1 MKLLVKAGADVN
13 CVNSEGKTA
22 VMLASSRGYVEIV
35 KFLVGKGSDVNFVPG
50 HNQLNPLLYAS
61 CNGHLKIVKCLIKAG
76 ADVNFIRNEDHS
88 TPLLLAASNGHTNI
102 KEILVQSGASVNS
115 TYTEDATPLMKA
127 ASYGHIKSLQTLISA
142 GADVNHSLDDGWSVL
157 MSAASNGHLSCLQY
171 KIQVQDP
178 RYFRHYPYHK
188 PIGSHQDREK
198 IQWNKY
204 CSKTM
209 AQFRC
214 PRKDVQSNASTVSS
228 SDCVK
233 LLVKS
238 GADVNKA
245 TVNGWTALHLASL
258 DGYADVVKSLLD
270 LGANVNATSA
280 INWTPLIA
288 AIVGNQYQCARALI
302 RAGANVN
309 AMVQIW
315 HSANWEA
322 KTALGFA
329 VDLDTVDIV
338 QLLLHYG
345 VQVDHMSLSN
355 CTNLELCSKWLEMLP
370 TQ

>member
-1 MKLLVKAGADVN
+1 
-13 CVNSEGKTA
+13 
-22 VMLASSRGYVEIV
+22 
-35 KFLVGKGSDVNFVPG
+35 
-50 HNQLNPLLYAS
+50 
-61 CNGHLKIVKCLIKAG
+61 
-76 ADVNFIRNEDHS
+76 
-88 TPLLLAASNGHTNI
+88 
-102 KEILVQSGASVNS
+102 
-115 TYTEDATPLMKA
+115 MKA
-127 ASYGHIKSLQTLISA
+127 ACHGHVKSLQTLISA

-157 MSAASNGHLSCLQY
+157 MSAASSGHLSCLQY
-171 KIQVQDP
+171 LIQVQDP
-178 RYFRHYPYHK
+178 RYFRHYPFHK
-188 PIGSHQDREK
+188 PIRSHQDRENLK
-198 IQWNKY
+198 WNKY
-204 CSKTM
+204 RSKTM

-214 PRKDVQSNASTVSS
+214 PSKDMPSIASTVFS

-238 GADVNKA
+238 GANVNNA
-245 TVNGWTALHLASL
+245 MMNGLTALHLASL

-288 AIVGNQYQCARALI
+288 AIVGNHYQCARA

-338 QLLLHYG
+338 QLLLNYG
-345 VQVDHMSLSN
+345 VQVDHMSLSS
-355 CTNLELCSKWLEMLP
+355 TNLELCKLLKVAGDASYLITDTNASEHVSIKRGKGLERHMLRNLSD
-370 TQ
+370 QCQMVIRRHLLFHIK